1 MFRRFSGSFCA
12 WCENNNW
19 GVFLLLAPHSDTK
32 WRRLIRPATLLSPRS
47 PCQTMHVRP
56 HGRHGRQGT
65 VIHTHQTASN
75 FSIELNPSFSL
86 IKATT
91 SEPSNRPLNGRR
103 VWGCGKGKSTLQHTG
118 GTETPHVDS
127 TNRTSFRIKCSDR
140 PPLSLSTSRASSGY
154 STISIYGMRSS
165 RPAAEIGIH

>member
-1 MFRRFSGSFCA
+1 MSRRRSGSFCA

-32 WRRLIRPATLLSPRS
+32 WRRLIRPAILPSPLSPGQ
-47 PCQTMHVRP
+47 PMHVRP
-56 HGRHGRQGT
+56 HGRQGT
-65 VIHTHQTASN
+65 VDHTHQTASN

-91 SEPSNRPLNGRR
+91 SEPSNRPLNGGR
-103 VWGCGKGKSTLQHTG
+103 VWGSVRGKSTLQQTG
-118 GTETPHVDS
+118 GTERPHVDS

-140 PPLSLSTSRASSGY
+140 PPLSLSTSSASSGY